1 MEEFKIIQEFENY
14 SVSNLGCVKNDKTNI
29 ILKPYTTKGYN
40 AVKLNRKNKQ
50 YTLYI
55 HRLVASAFI
64 PNPDNKLYV
73 DHIDNNRQNNNI
85 NNLRWCTHQEN
96 QQNQK
101 IKINNTS
108 GYKGVYY
115 CKWHNKWRAEICHNY
130 KSMKLGYFERVEDA
144 IIARY
149 NKAKEIQGEFINE
162 CEKIQYDTAI
172 LKKQKQQ
179 ELKEIEELEKE
190 LEAILNK

>member
-1 MEEFKIIQEFENY
+1 MEEFKIIQGFKNY
-14 SVSNLGCVKNDKTNI
+14 SVSNLGNIKNNATNTV
-29 ILKPYTTKGYN
+29 LKPNTTKGYRI
-40 AVKLNRKNKQ
+40 VKLNNKN
-50 YTLYI
+50 LCI

-179 ELKEIEELEKE
+179 ELIDIEELEKE
-190 LEAILNK
+190 LYEIINK

>member
-1 MEEFKIIQEFENY
+1 MEEFKIIQGFKNY
-14 SVSNLGCVKNDKTNI
+14 SVSNLGNIKNNATNTV
-29 ILKPYTTKGYN
+29 LKPNTTKGYRI
-40 AVKLNRKNKQ
+40 VKLNNKN
-50 YTLYI
+50 LCI

-96 QQNQK
+96 QQNKK

-108 GYKGVYY
+108 GYKGVCY
-115 CKWHNKWRAEICHNY
+115 CKSKKKWNAYITINY
-130 KSMKLGYFERVEDA
+130 KNISLGYFERVEDA

-172 LKKQKQQ
+172 LIKQKQQ

>member
-29 ILKPYTTKGYN
+29 ILKPYYTTKGYRI
-40 AVKLNRKNKQ
+40 VKLNNKNQ
-50 YTLYI
+50 RI
-55 HRLVASAFI
+55 HRLVALAFI

-73 DHIDNNRQNNNI
+73 DHIDNNPQNNNM
-85 NNLRWCTHQEN
+85 NNLRWCTQQEN
-96 QQNQK
+96 QQNKK

-108 GYKGVYY
+108 GYKGVCYSKKNK
-115 CKWHNKWRAEICHNY
+115 KWNAYITINY
-130 KSMKLGYFERVEDA
+130 KNISLGYFVRVEDA

-149 NKAKEIQGEFINE
+149 KKAKEIQGEFINE
-162 CEKIQYDTAI
+162 IETNQYNIAL

-179 ELKEIEELEKE
+179 ELREIKELEKK
-190 LEAILNK
+190 LETVLNK

>member
-29 ILKPYTTKGYN
+29 ILKPYYTTKGYRI
-40 AVKLNRKNKQ
+40 VKLNNKNQ
-50 YTLYI
+50 RI
-55 HRLVASAFI
+55 HRLVALAFI

-73 DHIDNNRQNNNI
+73 DHIDNNPQNNNM
-85 NNLRWCTHQEN
+85 NNLRWCTQQEN
-96 QQNQK
+96 QQNKK

-108 GYKGVYY
+108 GYKGVCYSKKNK
-115 CKWHNKWRAEICHNY
+115 KWNAYITINY
-130 KSMKLGYFERVEDA
+130 KNISLGYFERVEDA

-149 NKAKEIQGEFINE
+149 KKAKEIQGEFINE
-162 CEKIQYDTAI
+162 IETNQYNIAL

-179 ELKEIEELEKE
+179 ELREIEELEKE
-190 LEAILNK
+190 LEEILNK